1 MILHRQAKRSE
12 IISALKETVTTH
24 VWATN
29 ESAMD
34 LAITESRRRN
44 EVGAATLLCSNVMV
58 CVALYLLKHSADGA
72 AARTLYLLAA
82 NAGAGLV
89 GFLPFRHENAIR
101 IDRPSL
107 AVIGWSACYCTEY
120 GLFLVYPGVISISQL
135 IVCNSLAPF
144 ISVYLS
150 QDAKRSG
157 LGLRHRV
164 LSLAP
169 IIFLL
174 GIAFIERRGSDRTFR
189 YGTLLLACVLT
200 SAACSQACARYVAR
214 HRSPGWSQPRLTILN
229 AVLLAAVLFLFSRG
243 PVVGMPKAF
252 NVSLVVAVGTLILLV
267 QRFYVFG
274 LRKADPFISALALCS
289 IVPLSLATEA
299 VFEHRLIGHTEIA
312 LSGAYMIS
320 TAASVLLSR

>member
-1 MILHRQAKRSE
+1 MTKS
-12 IISALKETVTTH
+12 S
-24 VWATN
+24 
-29 ESAMD
+29 
-34 LAITESRRRN
+34 RRN
-44 EVGAATLLCSNVMV
+44 EVGAATLLSSNVMV
-58 CVALYLLKHSADGA
+58 CAALYLLRHSADGA
-72 AARTLYLLAA
+72 PARTLYLLAA
-82 NAGAGLV
+82 NAVAGLV

-120 GLFLVYPGVISISQL
+120 GLFLVYPGAISISQL

-157 LGLRHRV
+157 MGRKYRV
-164 LSLAP
+164 LSITP
-169 IIFLL
+169 VIFLL
-174 GIAFIERRGSDRTFR
+174 GISFVERQGNDHIFR
-189 YGTLLLACVLT
+189 HGTLLLACVLG

-229 AVLLAAVLFLFSRG
+229 AVLLGVVLFLFSRS
-243 PVVGMPKAF
+243 PAVGMPNA
-252 NVSLVVAVGTLILLV
+252 VSIGLVVTVGALILLV

-289 IVPLSLATEA
+289 IVPLSVATEA
-299 VFEHRLIGHTEIA
+299 VFEHRVIGHMEIA
-312 LSGAYMIS
+312 LCGAYIIS
-320 TAASVLLSR
+320 MVASVRLSGYGSGRAVQ